1 MLTDFFRINLPY
13 GMVNGEN
20 DKWMLFNRER
30 KPIGFNTDE
39 PVKGLPKLPVYNGYW
54 GLSDR
59 FIMEL
64 VGYDETSI
72 TRDEKGNIQQFWL
85 YNDATN
91 PINQPS
97 KNNEHWAVYWK
108 KLEALARLDILYR
121 FD

>member
-1 MLTDFFRINLPY
+1 MLSDFFRINLPY
-13 GMVNGEN
+13 GMAKDESG
-20 DKWMLFNRER
+20 KWMLFNRER

-39 PVKGLPKLPVYNGYW
+39 PIKGLHRLPINNGYW

-64 VGYDETSI
+64 TGYDEASI
-72 TRDEKGNIQQFWL
+72 TRDEKGNIQQFKL

-97 KNNEHWAVYWK
+97 RDNKFWGAYWK
-108 KLEALARLDILYR
+108 KLEMLAQLRLTYVYD
-121 FD
+121 